1 MDSEVAYECVSWAGV
16 PSQDECRAI
25 LLVHSPH
32 RGVFL
37 NRRSFILS
45 GISFLI
51 SFLGLS
57 AGGIW
62 AFLKQ
67 AKFGGTPADARLDR
81 IVRSPNFRD
90 GKFQNQLVTP
100 MMTGESGSLNTMVK
114 FVFNRNKRLRPKG
127 PIPSLRRDLRD
138 LAPTENVL
146 VWFGH
151 SSYFLQLDGKRILV
165 DPVLSGRASPVSFT
179 TKAFDGT
186 DPYTVADLPDIDIL
200 FLTHDHWD
208 HLDYETV
215 TQLRPRVKRVICG
228 LGVGAH
234 LERWG
239 YASKLIDEGDWG
251 DKFDLGDGFWCT
263 FYRRDTSQEE
273 EFVATRRCGS
283 RMLCRQRA
291 VRRSTW
297 AEIAGMGRTSRRLES
312 SSADSIW
319 RFSKMA
325 NTTRHGSTST

>member
-1 MDSEVAYECVSWAGV
+1 
-16 PSQDECRAI
+16 
-25 LLVHSPH
+25 
-32 RGVFL
+32 
-37 NRRSFILS
+37 
-45 GISFLI
+45 
-51 SFLGLS
+51 
-57 AGGIW
+57 
-62 AFLKQ
+62 
-67 AKFGGTPADARLDR
+67 
-81 IVRSPNFRD
+81 
-90 GKFQNQLVTP
+90 
-100 MMTGESGSLNTMVK
+100 MTGESGSLNTMVK

-251 DKFDLGDGFWCT
+251 DKFDLGDGFVVHILPARH
-263 FYRRDTSQEE
+263 FSGRGIRRNATLWVSYALQTASGSKIYLGGDSGYGPHFKEIGKQFGGFDLAILENGQYDQAWKYIHMMPDETLQAAQDLEATLVFPVHNSKFCISNHDWDAPLRTITS
-273 EFVATRRCGS
+273 
-283 RMLCRQRA
+283 
-291 VRRSTW
+291 
-297 AEIAGMGRTSRRLES
+297 IAGQMRPELITPVLGDVVQIRNP
-312 SSADSIW
+312 SADSSEW
-319 RFSKMA
+319 WT
-325 NTTRHGSTST
+325 NVT